1 IILPDISNNN
11 NHGTLFNME
20 PANDWITSTAPIPYN
35 SIADGNWDVDNTW
48 NIGQMAPIND
58 WARVIVDHNVHMNQD
73 QTLKTLIINSGA
85 LLTVDAGYDLTMD
98 GVLTNAAGTS
108 GFVVQANATGM
119 GSVIQ
124 DSPGVDATVQEYIT
138 SERWHLVSPPVAN
151 STINTYFDIYLK
163 EWDEPTRSWTYLVDP
178 VTLPLNV
185 AQGYSAWADNIYTG
199 TTTVDFT
206 GTLNTGDYT
215 LSSLDYTVIG
225 GNSEEG
231 FNLVGN
237 PYPSAID
244 WNTNWNITNLSG
256 WAIIYDNGVYRGWN
270 TYLTGMDRSYNG
282 KLDGIIPST
291 QGFWLRAIG
300 GGASVTIPASERV
313 HDAQAFYK
321 DSEESIY
328 AGIRLQ
334 VSTNEFTDDAV
345 ILLHPEGTSEFDGLY
360 DLAQFENIPEA
371 PQLYSIM
378 SDGNYAVNVIS
389 ENTEEAVIAIGFKT
403 GQAGTYEITTA
414 SMSNFSNNMTMVLED
429 IKLDILTELKEGI
442 SYEFDFDLMD
452 NEHRFNLHFKDAAID
467 DEKGYLDIHIYSF
480 NDQVYIQTPEL
491 ESAEVVIFDIMGQE
505 ILREQTSSTGYSVLK
520 ITTGTGYY
528 LVKLITNDRIITEKV
543 FIK

>member
-1 IILPDISNNN
+1 
-11 NHGTLFNME
+11 
-20 PANDWITSTAPIPYN
+20 
-35 SIADGNWDVDNTW
+35 
-48 NIGQMAPIND
+48 
-58 WARVIVDHNVHMNQD
+58 
-73 QTLKTLIINSGA
+73 
-85 LLTVDAGYDLTMD
+85 
-98 GVLTNAAGTS
+98 
-108 GFVVQANATGM
+108 
-119 GSVIQ
+119 
-124 DSPGVDATVQEYIT
+124 
-138 SERWHLVSPPVAN
+138 
-151 STINTYFDIYLK
+151 
-163 EWDEPTRSWTYLVDP
+163 
-178 VTLPLNV
+178 
-185 AQGYSAWADNIYTG
+185 
-199 TTTVDFT
+199 
-206 GTLNTGDYT
+206 

-270 TYLTGMDRSYNG
+270 PYLTGMDRSYNG

-371 PQLYSIM
+371 PQ
-378 SDGNYAVNVIS
+378 
-389 ENTEEAVIAIGFKT
+389 
-403 GQAGTYEITTA
+403 
-414 SMSNFSNNMTMVLED
+414 
-429 IKLDILTELKEGI
+429 
-442 SYEFDFDLMD
+442 
-452 NEHRFNLHFKDAAID
+452 
-467 DEKGYLDIHIYSF
+467 
-480 NDQVYIQTPEL
+480 
-491 ESAEVVIFDIMGQE
+491 
-505 ILREQTSSTGYSVLK
+505 
-520 ITTGTGYY
+520 
-528 LVKLITNDRIITEKV
+528 
-543 FIK
+543 